1 MSGVLI
7 NNDARKESDRPAAA
21 IKFFLVCSKAK
32 NGGLCRY
39 RTVDLLTVQAAF
51 ITQAEQLESRESAI
65 TERLA
70 RRAASLVKS
79 LIELQSGYQ
88 LTRDQGFESLRRA
101 NTALHECFTS
111 VTLHY
116 EEKALGLRWRNG
128 DVSRPLYGSSL
139 TGRAL

>member
-1 MSGVLI
+1 MSGVPHRRLAHGAGRVYHTSGT
-7 NNDARKESDRPAAA
+7 AR
-21 IKFFLVCSKAK
+21 V
-32 NGGLCRY
+32 
-39 RTVDLLTVQAAF
+39 
-51 ITQAEQLESRESAI
+51 RESAI
-65 TERLA
+65 TESLA

-101 NTALHECFTS
+101 NTALHECFSS

-128 DVSRPLYGSSL
+128 DVSRLLYGSSL